1 MACPQA
7 TFREGGFLVTVSP
20 PHPLPRDA
28 FPVGS
33 LTSDL
38 PAVAGV
44 FPGKWNSQQE
54 LGWLAGGGERS
65 ALGPGGGGGGRCL
78 TLTLPAGS
86 VVVVARIAQADVARH
101 RVEAPAVLAE
111 TGPKHH
117 TLVGICGR
125 AELRRGEGEKQDGA
139 VLRTR
144 GSKAGLAGVESW
156 PCHLPGG

>member
-1 MACPQA
+1 M
-7 TFREGGFLVTVSP
+7 SP

-38 PAVAGV
+38 PAVVGV
-44 FPGKWNSQQE
+44 FPGKGNSQQE
-54 LGWLAGGGERS
+54 LGWLAGVGEHS
-65 ALGPGGGGGGRCL
+65 ALGPRVGRGARCL

-111 TGPKHH
+111 TRPKHH

-144 GSKAGLAGVESW
+144 GSKARLAGVESR
-156 PCHLPGG
+156 PCHLLGG